1 MRTIRIC
8 AFETNSSS
16 CHVITLM
23 TDVEMERLKNKD
35 GLAIFIP
42 SIEQDDAG
50 VMYNSEIV
58 CKDRMMEIVT
68 GWLGKDKIDTHR
80 DQISKLL
87 DMIIRGEKDSPEYQE
102 VLFKTGMSREVIW
115 VFDSIAYHFRT
126 ADEVNLTNDVQV
138 KEINGGKIYCAFY
151 YIAT

>member
-1 MRTIRIC
+1 MRTIR
-8 AFETNSSS
+8 AGVFETNSSS

-23 TDVEMERLKNKD
+23 SDVEMERLKNKD

-42 SIEQDDAG
+42 NIAQDDAG

-68 GWLGKDKIDTHR
+68 GWLGKDNIDAHR
-80 DQISKLL
+80 DQITKLL
-87 DMIIRGEKDSPEYQE
+87 DMIIRGEKDSTEYQE
-102 VLFKTGMSREVIW
+102 VLFKTGMSREIIW
-115 VFDSIAYHFRT
+115 EFDSIAYHFRT
-126 ADEVNLTNDVQV
+126 AEEVDLTNDVQV

-151 YIAT
+151 YVET

>member
-1 MRTIRIC
+1 MRTIRYGV
-8 AFETNSSS
+8 FETNSSS
-16 CHVITLM
+16 CHVLTLM

-58 CKDRMMEIVT
+58 CKARMIEIVT
-68 GWLGKDKIDTHR
+68 GWLGKDKIDANR
-80 DQISKLL
+80 DQIIQLL

-102 VLFKTGMSREVIW
+102 VLYKTGMSPEIIW
-115 VFDSIAYHFRT
+115 DFYSIAYHFRT

-151 YIAT
+151 YIGT